1 MPTYRDKERLML
13 LLKALDEQNFN
24 SSPWEVVVVNN
35 DPLED
40 VEFEE
45 NYSYP
50 ITVQKENKPGSYVA
64 RNKGVEFAIGKV
76 IAFIDSDCIPNQDWL
91 QVAYRCFESDFKK
104 EIGVLTGPVPL
115 FFKDPKCLTDA
126 EVYEKYTGFT
136 TEAYAKEGHAITAN
150 WFSYKEVIDAFGGFN
165 DELKSN
171 GDSDLSGRIS
181 QQYAVVYKEDLIVQ
195 HPARYHVSDL
205 VSKYQR
211 LIGGTYTR
219 LYSSNQKGFR
229 KYLLNFL
236 SRRFRFAFKKLFTV
250 PPKESLAILRV
261 CFSISKGAIHE
272 YFDLISGG
280 ETKR

>member
-1 MPTYRDKERLML
+1 ML
-13 LLKALDEQNFN
+13 LLKALDEQNFK
-24 SSPWEVVVVNN
+24 SFPWEVIVVNN

-45 NYSYP
+45 IYSFP
-50 ITVQKENKPGSYVA
+50 ITVQNENKPGSYAA
-64 RNKGVEFAIGKV
+64 RNKGVKSSTGKI

-91 QVAYRCFESDFKK
+91 QVAYRCFELDFNK

-115 FFKDPKCLTDA
+115 FFKDPMRLTDA

-136 TEAYAKEGHAITAN
+136 TKEYAKEGHAITAN
-150 WFSYKEVIDAFGGFN
+150 WFSYKQVIEEFGGFN

-181 QQYAVVYKEDLIVQ
+181 QQYAVVYKDDLIVH
-195 HPARYHVSDL
+195 HPARYQVSDL

-219 LYSSNQKGFR
+219 IYKNNAMGFR
-229 KYLLNFL
+229 RFLLNFL
-236 SRRFRFAFKKLFTV
+236 FRRFRFALKKIFTIH
-250 PPKESLAILRV
+250 PKESLSVLRV
-261 CFSISKGAIHE
+261 CYVISKGAIDE
-272 YFDLISGG
+272 YFNLISGG